1 MTYERSKCACRA
13 SAFGTC
19 ASALR
24 HGVARRSRPIP
35 SGLSAKLRF
44 ACGLRHC
51 LRIAGLMPCV
61 CRAASPHGTLRA
73 LAHHL
78 RCCAARS
85 GTTSFRAFAHCC
97 AMRYRASA
105 LRIADFVRDF
115 PRASRDNCLRQLRYG
130 ARRDVPKRTRTSDL
144 QVRNLT
150 LYPTELWAQNGTERE
165 GFEPSVPERVQLLS
179 REPDS
184 ATLAPLHCYNRCG
197 FSHTASG
204 AALRLP
210 ALGVARRSRPIPSSL
225 SRQLLRNCAAAS
237 GTERVGFE
245 PTEPYRGS
253 TVFKTASFDH
263 SDISPD
269 YSVERISTIFSTF
282 SFVNATRACGPR
294 RKVTSHL

>member
-204 AALRLP
+204 AALRP
-210 ALGVARRSRPIPSSL
+210 FAHCY
-225 SRQLLRNCAAAS
+225 RNCAAAS
-237 GTERVGFE
+237 GTWCRPAQPADSLQPLATIAAQLRCGFRHGE
-245 PTEPYRGS
+245 SGIRTHG
-253 TVFKTASFDH
+253 A
-263 SDISPD
+263 
-269 YSVERISTIFSTF
+269 
-282 SFVNATRACGPR
+282 
-294 RKVTSHL
+294 L